1 MPGAIIFGDL
11 IGKLEMLRVECPK
24 CGRSGRYRL
33 ADLIMRYG
41 RNGRL
46 ISSFDRHMKDLRFDR
61 YPKRRRPRE
70 EMDKLLARAIQAYY
84 VARRQEGVIAADQ
97 PNISDSGT
105 ETHYGK
111 RY

>member
-1 MPGAIIFGDL
+1 
-11 IGKLEMLRVECPK
+11 
-24 CGRSGRYRL
+24 
-33 ADLIMRYG
+33 
-41 RNGRL
+41 
-46 ISSFDRHMKDLRFDR
+46 MKDLRFGR
-61 YPKRRRPRE
+61 SPKRRRPRE

-111 RY
+111 RYVVLRSGKGTLAVYRVRHDGGLKPLKRWPPILNIW